1 MSKPTPAQPFNKI
14 IAAARAVGGRVQH
27 LAVDGIVSLQLV
39 DPLGGAAYA
48 LGRVA
53 EVEDE

>member
-1 MSKPTPAQPFNKI
+1 MSKPTPAQPFKKI